1 MNLNILQLWLLD
13 DGEFWGSVCET
24 VHPILSD
31 RFPVCLSVLDITLV
45 YCGQM
50 VGWIKIKLG
59 VEVDHIVLLADPA
72 PPHPQ
77 RGTAHLHSAQISVV
91 SKWLHGSRCHLVWRQ
106 ASALATL
113 CQMGKPASLPPK
125 FSVHVCCG
133 QMAGWTKM
141 PLGRKVDLG
150 LGNVVLDG
158 DPTPPKGARSLIFL
172 AHFCC
177 VQTAGWIKVPRG
189 TKVGLSLGNIVLDG
203 DPSP

>member
-1 MNLNILQLWLLD
+1 
-13 DGEFWGSVCET
+13 
-24 VHPILSD
+24 
-31 RFPVCLSVLDITLV
+31 
-45 YCGQM
+45 
-50 VGWIKIKLG
+50 
-59 VEVDHIVLLADPA
+59 
-72 PPHPQ
+72 
-77 RGTAHLHSAQISVV
+77 
-91 SKWLHGSRCHLVWRQ
+91 
-106 ASALATL
+106 
-113 CQMGKPASLPPK
+113 
-125 FSVHVCCG
+125 
-133 QMAGWTKM
+133 M